1 MSTATRWPGKRELPA
16 QPTAPSGAETT
27 TVRGRPRRPGGG
39 RKSAREKQPQ
49 VLPAIERIVDPA
61 RRGDPMAPL
70 KWTSK
75 SLSPMGSELRPPGYA
90 ISATT
95 VRKLWDRHLGYS
107 LPALPKTREG
117 ISHPDRDAQLHY
129 SNRSCPAFPQ
139 RGQPVISIASQK
151 KERVGDFQNGGR
163 EWPRKG
169 TPEPVRT
176 PDLEDQE
183 KGQVT
188 PQGV

>member
-1 MSTATRWPGKRELPA
+1 MGTATRWPGKRELPA

-75 SLSPMGSELRPPGYA
+75 SLSRMGSELRPPGYA

-139 RGQPVISIASQK
+139 RGQPVISIASVV
-151 KERVGDFQNGGR
+151 RQNSCNVFSGG
-163 EWPRKG
+163 G
-169 TPEPVRT
+169 
-176 PDLEDQE
+176 
-183 KGQVT
+183 
-188 PQGV
+188 

>member
-39 RKSAREKQPQ
+39 RKSALKKQPQ

-75 SLSPMGSELRPPGYA
+75 SLSPIGERA
-90 ISATT
+90 AATG
-95 VRKLWDRHLGYS
+95 LCD
-107 LPALPKTREG
+107 
-117 ISHPDRDAQLHY
+117 
-129 SNRSCPAFPQ
+129 
-139 RGQPVISIASQK
+139 
-151 KERVGDFQNGGR
+151 
-163 EWPRKG
+163 
-169 TPEPVRT
+169 
-176 PDLEDQE
+176 
-183 KGQVT
+183 
-188 PQGV
+188 

>member
-1 MSTATRWPGKRELPA
+1 MPESNGRGGQQEKQRLYWRVREEGKQVVREKYERVKAHLGERGRRLWAANEALSFGAGGIRAVAEALAMSTATLLQGKRELPA

-49 VLPAIERIVDPA
+49 VLQAIERIVDPA
-61 RRGDPMAPL
+61 TRGDPMAPL

-95 VRKLWDRHLGYS
+95 VRK
-107 LPALPKTREG
+107 
-117 ISHPDRDAQLHY
+117 
-129 SNRSCPAFPQ
+129 
-139 RGQPVISIASQK
+139 
-151 KERVGDFQNGGR
+151 
-163 EWPRKG
+163 
-169 TPEPVRT
+169 
-176 PDLEDQE
+176 
-183 KGQVT
+183 
-188 PQGV
+188 